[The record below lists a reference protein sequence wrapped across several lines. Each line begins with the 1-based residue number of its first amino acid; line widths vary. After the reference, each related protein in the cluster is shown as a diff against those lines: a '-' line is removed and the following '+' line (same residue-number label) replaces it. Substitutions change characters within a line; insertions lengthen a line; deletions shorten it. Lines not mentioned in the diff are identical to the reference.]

1 LQNYNNTMT
10 MKLVQRRFLK
20 DTREYEIIDDD
31 TLSVRIKRP
40 LKEEKLT
47 VSLSMLNPEPVL
59 NGSELEFYS
68 DYKGRPILSLLLN
81 KPNAAEFDTF
91 IDTLKKK
98 IIGEDDILTS
108 VDDDSQDT
116 KVSEALARNVY
127 EEPPVFFE
135 DSADRRDIT
144 SVLPVNA
151 ERLSDDISMLKT
163 YLEEEDIRPLIDS
176 LETLKAEPDNE
187 AAYQKMLDA
196 YDVLGIKQGAVLTYA
211 PYLKVL
217 LSKSI

>member
-1 LQNYNNTMT
+1 
-10 MKLVQRRFLK
+10 MKLVQKSLLEG
-20 DTREYEIIDDD
+20 TREYEIIDDD
-31 TLSVRIKRP
+31 TLSVRIKRL

-127 EEPPVFFE
+127 EEPPLFFE
-135 DSADRRDIT
+135 DSADKRDIT

-217 LSKSI
+217 LSKSM

>member
-1 LQNYNNTMT
+1 

>member
-1 LQNYNNTMT
+1 
-10 MKLVQRRFLK
+10 MKLVQKSLLEG
-20 DTREYEIIDDD
+20 TREYEIIDDD
-31 TLSVRIKRP
+31 TLSVRIKRL

-68 DYKGRPILSLLLN
+68 DYKGRPILSLILN

-127 EEPPVFFE
+127 EEPPLFFE

-217 LSKSI
+217 LSKSM

>member
-1 LQNYNNTMT
+1 
-10 MKLVQRRFLK
+10 MKLVQKSLLEG
-20 DTREYEIIDDD
+20 TREYEIIDDD
-31 TLSVRIKRP
+31 TLSVRIKRL

-68 DYKGRPILSLLLN
+68 DYKGRPILSLILN

-127 EEPPVFFE
+127 EEPPLFFE

-176 LETLKAEPDNE
+176 LETLKAGPDNE

-217 LSKSI
+217 LSKSM

>member
-1 LQNYNNTMT
+1 
-10 MKLVQRRFLK
+10 MKLVQKSLLEG
-20 DTREYEIIDDD
+20 TREYEIIDDD
-31 TLSVRIKRP
+31 TLSVRIKRL

-127 EEPPVFFE
+127 EEPPLFFE

-176 LETLKAEPDNE
+176 LETLKAGPDNE

-217 LSKSI
+217 LSKSM

>member
-1 LQNYNNTMT
+1 MT
-10 MKLVQRRFLK
+10 MKLIQKSLLEG
-20 DTREYEIIDDD
+20 TREFEIIDDD
-31 TLSVRIKRP
+31 TLSVRIKRL

-47 VSLSMLNPEPVL
+47 VSLSMLNPEPVV

-68 DYKGRPILSLLLN
+68 DYKGRPIFSLLLD
-81 KPNAAEFDTF
+81 KPDADEFTTF
-91 IDTLKKK
+91 IDALKKK
-98 IIGEDDILTS
+98 IIGEDDITTS

-127 EEPPVFFE
+127 EEPPVFE
-135 DSADRRDIT
+135 NSADTRDIK

-151 ERLSDDISMLKT
+151 ERLGDDISMLKT
-163 YLEEEDIRPLIDS
+163 YLGEEDIKPLMDS
-176 LETLKAEPDNE
+176 LETLKAEPESE

-217 LSKSI
+217 LSKSM

>member
-1 LQNYNNTMT
+1 
-10 MKLVQRRFLK
+10 MKLVQKSLLEG
-20 DTREYEIIDDD
+20 TREYEIIDDD
-31 TLSVRIKRP
+31 TLSVRIKRL

-127 EEPPVFFE
+127 EEPPLFFE

-217 LSKSI
+217 LSKSM

>member
-1 LQNYNNTMT
+1 MT

-47 VSLSMLNPEPVL
+47 VSLSMLNPEPVVKD
-59 NGSELEFYS
+59 SELEFYS